1 MRVGLVVAW
10 VLVLGA
16 LAHRHRPGP
25 RTAVRP
31 RPIRLL
37 PVVVVTVVLVVVEP
51 AIGVAVAAAAALG
64 RWWHVRRD
72 HARRRTDVEAALPHT
87 VDLLAM
93 SIAAGRPVA
102 AALAETSRWA
112 PAAVADDLRRAVDE
126 FALGRPLASVVDDL
140 GARLGREARPLVSA
154 LLATERYGVPVA
166 DAMLRLV
173 DDMRRRRRLRADAA
187 ARRLPVRLTLPLV
200 LAVLP
205 AFGLLTVVP
214 LLLTALDGL
223 GAEATP

>member
-1 MRVGLVVAW
+1 VAVVVEPVLGLVVA
-10 VLVLGA
+10 L
-16 LAHRHRPGP
+16 
-25 RTAVRP
+25 TAV
-31 RPIRLL
+31 
-37 PVVVVTVVLVVVEP
+37 
-51 AIGVAVAAAAALG
+51 LG
-64 RWWHVRRD
+64 RWWRSRRRR
-72 HARRRTDVEAALPHT
+72 ARRQRTVERALPHT

-102 AALAETSRWA
+102 AALAEASRWA
-112 PAAVADDLRRAVDE
+112 PAAVAGDLRRAVDE

-140 GARLGREARPLVSA
+140 GVRLGREAHPLVSA
-154 LLATERYGVPVA
+154 LLASERYGVPVA

-214 LLLTALDGL
+214 LLLTTLAGL
-223 GAEATP
+223 GTDAGP